1 MANFTGQRQSP
12 MAAIGRVMNDPT
24 NGIFTAQQYVAP
36 QTQVTPMLPPNTP
49 AFGPS
54 QGVDD
59 PRQKNAILQA
69 FQTAQGLGQ
78 TPAAGDAF
86 VASQL
91 SGVDKAKA
99 QIEFQRR
106 VSDALHEQ
114 AKSARKPLQKPGRS
128 RWDDEQPGS

>member
-1 MANFTGQRQSP
+1 MPNFTGQRQSP
-12 MAAIGRVMNDPT
+12 MAAIGRVMNEPP
-24 NGIFTAQQYVAP
+24 NGIFTPEQYSQP

-69 FQTAQGLGQ
+69 FMTAQGLGQ
-78 TPAAGDAF
+78 TPQATDQF
-86 VASQL
+86 VQSQL
-91 SGVDKAKA
+91 SGVDKVKS

-128 RWDDEQPGS
+128 RWDDEPTGS